1 MGPAMFGLSFGEI
14 VIIAIVALLLLG
26 PDRLPEAAKTLGKGL
41 REIRRATDDL
51 KDQVEQEIYSDGK
64 KPARRALVPPVPALP
79 VPGPAGPPPP
89 ASAENV
95 PGLEA
100 ALAEPAPAPPG
111 DGAPRGRRA
120 SLWGRGGRAAH
131 ADGRAAG
138 DRPRERVRAAP
149 RHADRED
156 GPRRRGARRVTGRR
170 WRPGPRTEA
179 PVGLCWARK
188 WRRAQP
194 RGRTKG
200 TCRQAY
206 PLVLAGPECVV
217 LRQPDDRPAGWL

>member
-51 KDQVEQEIYSDGK
+51 KDQVEQEIYVDGK
-64 KPARRALVPPVPALP
+64 KPARRALVPPVPAQP

-100 ALAEPAPAPPG
+100 ALAEPEAPAG
-111 DGAPRGRRA
+111 
-120 SLWGRGGRAAH
+120 
-131 ADGRAAG
+131 
-138 DRPRERVRAAP
+138 AAP
-149 RHADRED
+149 ADASPD
-156 GPRRRGARRVTGRR
+156 A
-170 WRPGPRTEA
+170 A
-179 PVGLCWARK
+179 P
-188 WRRAQP
+188 
-194 RGRTKG
+194 
-200 TCRQAY
+200 
-206 PLVLAGPECVV
+206 
-217 LRQPDDRPAGWL
+217 PATTPTT